1 MGKYVS
7 VYAYEDG
14 WLGGW
19 EGGIRDISLDLFSCN
34 QARLVGEAEHSWGA
48 AMAVTVPGVVM

>member
-7 VYAYEDG
+7 VYAYEDR
-14 WLGGW
+14 WLGRW
-19 EGGIRDISLDLFSCN
+19 EGGISDISLELFSFK
-34 QARLVGEAEHSWGA
+34 ARLVREAEHSWGA